1 MDEPQKSVSI
11 AEAAR
16 ILNLSEDG
24 VRKRIKRGVLH
35 ATKVT
40 GVWQVVVD
48 ASRSEK
54 TDSGSVQNSSGRLVD
69 HLQNEVEFL
78 RTQLAVKDQQ
88 ISELRD
94 DIYVWRE
101 QARYKDLL
109 LARLEDRLIQLPS
122 PAEPEPPEQEPE
134 LSQAA
139 RRVNE
144 YHRSIERRRQSQARQ
159 RRKPRKRPGPARVA
173 SRRPRSSRKKP
184 RSTSRRSRQSA
195 FPRIRIM
202 SRLCSGML

>member
-1 MDEPQKSVSI
+1 MDESQKPVSI

-35 ATKVT
+35 ATKVN

-48 ASRSEK
+48 PSRSEK
-54 TDSGSVQNSSGRLVD
+54 TDSGSVQNGSGRLVD

-94 DIYVWRE
+94 DINVWRE

-122 PAEPEPPEQEPE
+122 PQEQQPTEQASEPAER
-134 LSQAA
+134 AA
-139 RRVNE
+139 
-144 YHRSIERRRQSQARQ
+144 A
-159 RRKPRKRPGPARVA
+159 
-173 SRRPRSSRKKP
+173 
-184 RSTSRRSRQSA
+184 
-195 FPRIRIM
+195 
-202 SRLCSGML
+202 